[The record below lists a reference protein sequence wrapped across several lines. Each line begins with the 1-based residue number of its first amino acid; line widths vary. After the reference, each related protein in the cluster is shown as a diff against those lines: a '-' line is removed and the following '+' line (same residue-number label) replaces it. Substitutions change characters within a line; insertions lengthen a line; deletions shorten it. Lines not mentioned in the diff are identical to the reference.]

1 MWFEGCAHRRHVP
14 PVRNLLDGLL
24 DLGLLPLEVVRDAV
38 EHADV
43 LGLHARRR
51 VHRVDQLHLP
61 VRRLAVQGV
70 GVRAPLSVDCHLIVV
85 KVQGLGLLLLRRL
98 TRRRLRR
105 LLRGRGLLWS
115 FAFRRH
121 GGSGKAG
128 TILEMTERWPPP
140 V

>member
-51 VHRVDQLHLP
+51 VRRVDQLHLP

-70 GVRAPLSVDCHLIVV
+70 GVRAPLGVTWRLIVV